1 MARALSGGAV
11 YVSDKPGEHDLP
23 LLRQLVLPD
32 GRILRGLLP
41 GRPTRDALFAD
52 VLRDGRSLA
61 KVWNANSYTGAVGV
75 FHLQARLAFLGRLG
89 RNAGG
94 EGGREW
100 AGGGGC
106 AALRACA
113 RAAKLAGAAPLF
125 A

>member
-41 GRPTRDALFAD
+41 GRPTRDALFSD

-61 KVWNANSYTGAVGV
+61 KVWNANAYTGAVGV
-75 FHLQARLAFLGRLG
+75 FHLQARVGLGV
-89 RNAGG
+89 
-94 EGGREW
+94 
-100 AGGGGC
+100 C
-106 AALRACA
+106 VCVVVCVCV
-113 RAAKLAGAAPLF
+113 
-125 A
+125 